1 MLTALQLFV
10 LAWNEVSQTPI
21 INCFK
26 KAKILEKDKIIAIND
41 EDNPFKEINENL
53 KELLEKE
60 PILVPE
66 NIAAEDFATGD
77 DALITTSSTL
87 TDEEILQEA
96 TQAENK
102 GRRSRMMTKN
112 W

>member
-1 MLTALQLFV
+1 ML
-10 LAWNEVSQTPI
+10 
-21 INCFK
+21 
-26 KAKILEKDKIIAIND
+26 
-41 EDNPFKEINENL
+41 
-53 KELLEKE
+53 
-60 PILVPE
+60 E